1 MINPLDAVIVL
12 VLVASAVVSLW
23 RGFLREALSLAGW
36 VAAVWVA
43 LRFSPLLAV
52 QLETWVSHSGARA
65 LVAALL
71 VFVATLFTAALVNHW
86 LVRLV
91 RASGLSGTDRA
102 LGVLFGLVRGGVIVV
117 LLLVAG
123 RLLALDQA
131 SWWALSRLRPYFETL
146 SAWLL
151 QYLPQGVDPLVPLGG

>member
-1 MINPLDAVIVL
+1 MINPLDAVIIVL
-12 VLVASAVVSLW
+12 IAASAVVSLW

-43 LRFSPLLAV
+43 LRFSPLLAD
-52 QLETWVSHSGARA
+52 QLSWVSHSGART
-65 LVAALL
+65 LLAALL
-71 VFVATLFTAALVNHW
+71 SFVATLFTAALISHAV
-86 LVRLV
+86 VRLV

-123 RLLALDQA
+123 HLLALDQA
-131 SWWALSRLRPYFETL
+131 PWWALSRLRPYFEGL

-151 QYLPQGVDPLVPLGG
+151 QYLPQGIEARLLLGG